1 MSLCFSEQSNDDT
14 WWISSLGILLS
25 HSAVSAQQWRAQT
38 YKQASALQDG
48 WYKENAGGRGK
59 GKSKR
64 CTMVVRKKKSNFK
77 IYQDRTLEN
86 LYVGSSSAQFRNLQ
100 KSTFRREYLQKRLG
114 GGKERRPLSHIVS
127 SQLTLGKKMLKNW
140 VLQDL
145 NHKALRSAMHVCI
158 TSCRRKLWTATVT
171 FLNRTVHV
179 RELF

>member
-1 MSLCFSEQSNDDT
+1 MVNQQLGNPLKSLCCFCSTVEGTD
-14 WWISSLGILLS
+14 I
-25 HSAVSAQQWRAQT
+25 
-38 YKQASALQDG
+38 KQASALQDG